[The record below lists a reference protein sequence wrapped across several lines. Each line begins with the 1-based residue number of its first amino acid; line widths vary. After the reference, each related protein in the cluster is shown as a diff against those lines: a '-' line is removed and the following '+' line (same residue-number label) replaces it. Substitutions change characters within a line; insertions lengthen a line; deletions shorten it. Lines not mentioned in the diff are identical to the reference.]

1 MSDKRKQNKIN
12 EKEQKYNKFRA
23 RYNNECTNNLRGSE
37 F

>member
-12 EKEQKYNKFRA
+12 ENEQKYNKFRA
-23 RYNNECTNNLRGSE
+23 RYNNERKNILRGSE